1 MTAHI
6 EALALSLRRAAD
18 PARRAPMAA
27 YMRDQFEFLGVATPA
42 RRAVVKAFYQTWQP
56 NGATELLDIA
66 REIWN
71 QPEREYQYAAIDLL
85 AMHCD
90 KLDIQH
96 LPFLMELVQS
106 KSWWDSVDALASVIG
121 KVLRYR
127 HDGMDQAIV
136 HENMWLRRV
145 AILHQLG
152 WRDKTNQTLLFSYS
166 LQRAHEKEFFIQK
179 AIGWALRDYARHHPQ
194 AVREFTAEE
203 RARLSPLSYREANK
217 HAPPLTPSSLATI
230 TQVDLS

>member
-1 MTAHI
+1 MTQDI
-6 EALALSLRRAAD
+6 EAIVLALRRVAE

-42 RRAVVKAFYQTWQP
+42 RRAAVKALYKGWQP
-56 NGATELLDIA
+56 NSEDELIDMA
-66 REIWN
+66 REIWDYR
-71 QPEREYQYAAIDLL
+71 EREYQYAAIDLL

-90 KLDIQH
+90 KLDIRH
-96 LPFLMELVQS
+96 LPFLMDLVQS
-106 KSWWDSVDALASVIG
+106 RSWWDTVDALASVIG
-121 KVLRYR
+121 KVLRYG
-127 HDGMDQAIV
+127 HDGMDQAIG
-136 HENMWLRRV
+136 HENMWVRRV

-179 AIGWALRDYARHHPQ
+179 AIGWALRDYARHNPQ
-194 AVREFTAEE
+194 AVREFTSEE

-217 HAPPLTPSSLATI
+217 HAGSGA
-230 TQVDLS
+230 